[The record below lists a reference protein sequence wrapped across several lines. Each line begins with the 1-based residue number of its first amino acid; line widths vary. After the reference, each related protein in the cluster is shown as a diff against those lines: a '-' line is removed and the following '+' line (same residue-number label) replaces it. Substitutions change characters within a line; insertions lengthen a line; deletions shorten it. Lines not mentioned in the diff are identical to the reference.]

1 MSGAAHTDAEGAM
14 DPATHPVS
22 LAPGLLRDRVV
33 VVSGGG
39 SGIGRAT
46 AWVAAR
52 LGAAVVVCGRTEEK
66 LVGVVDAMRRHG
78 LDADFEIVDI
88 RERASARRAIDNIWN
103 RFEGIDLLVNSAGG
117 QFPKAAIDYSE
128 KGWNAVID
136 TNLNGTWHMMQ
147 AAAEHWRDA
156 SRPGSIVNIV
166 VVGRGLHGVAHTR
179 AARAGVI
186 ALSEAVA
193 VEWGPYKIRVN
204 CLGPGAV
211 QTEGWAVYDEKTR
224 AKYALTNPLMRVAS
238 AWEIA
243 EAAIFVGG
251 PAGGFIN
258 GELLNVDGAGRHWG
272 EIWTTGKPNY
282 FAAATRVWDADA
294 LPD

>member
-1 MSGAAHTDAEGAM
+1 MSEAQEGTI
-14 DPATHPVS
+14 DPVTQPIS
-22 LAPGLLRDRVV
+22 LAADLFKGQTVI
-33 VVSGGG
+33 VSGGG

-46 AWVAAR
+46 AWIAAR

-66 LVGVVDAMRRHG
+66 LVGVVEAMRAEG
-78 LDADFEIVDI
+78 LDADFEVVDI

-103 RFEGIDLLVNSAGG
+103 RFEHVDLLVNSAGG

-128 KGWNAVID
+128 NGWNAVIN

-147 AAAEHWRDA
+147 AAAQHWRDTR
-156 SRPGSIVNIV
+156 RPGSIVNIV
-166 VVGRGLHGVAHTR
+166 VVGRGLFGVAHTR

-186 ALSEAVA
+186 ALSEAVS

-204 CLGPGAV
+204 CIGPGAV
-211 QTEGWAVYDEKTR
+211 RTEGWAVYDEKTR
-224 AKYALTNPLMRVAS
+224 NKYALTNPLMRVAS

-243 EAAIFVGG
+243 EAALFVGG

-282 FAAATRVWDADA
+282 FAEATRAWDADA
-294 LPD
+294 LPE